1 MRFAAR
7 AHALQH
13 PVSFAPSK
21 PNMALIVH
29 KYGGTSMG
37 STERIRSV
45 AQRVAKWVR
54 AGHQLVVVPSAMS
67 GETNRLLG
75 LAKEL
80 LPDASSPAALREL
93 DAIAA
98 TGEQVSVG
106 LLALALQA
114 QGLQAVSYGGWQVPV
129 ATDSSFTKA
138 RIASIDDKRIRAD
151 LDAGKVVVITGF
163 QGVDPEGH
171 VTTLGRGGSDTS
183 AVAVAAALKA
193 AECLI
198 YTDVDGVYT
207 TDPRIVPE
215 ARRLASI
222 SFEEMLEMASLGS
235 KVLQI
240 RSVEFAGKYR
250 VPVRVLSSF
259 TPWDIALEEEAKSG
273 TLITFEEDEQME
285 QAVVAGIAFNRDEA
299 KISVIGV
306 PDLPGI
312 AYKILGPVADANID
326 IDVIIQNVSH
336 DGRTDFS
343 FTVHRND
350 YARAMDVL
358 KTQVMPSTGAAK
370 LLGDAKICKVSI
382 VGIGMR
388 SHVGVASKMFR
399 TLSEESINIQMI
411 TTSEIKTSVVIDEK
425 YMELAVRALH
435 KAFDL
440 DQPAVVA

>member
-1 MRFAAR
+1 
-7 AHALQH
+7 
-13 PVSFAPSK
+13 
-21 PNMALIVH
+21 MALIVH

-37 STERIRSV
+37 STERIHSV

-67 GETNRLLG
+67 GETNRLLA

-80 LPDASSPAALREL
+80 MPNPSTPEALREL
-93 DAIAA
+93 DAVAA

-114 QGLQAVSYGGWQVPV
+114 LGVPAVSYGGWQVAV
-129 ATDSSFTKA
+129 ETDSAFTKA
-138 RIASIDDKRIRAD
+138 RISRIDDAKVRAD
-151 LDAGKVVVITGF
+151 LDAGRVVIITGF
-163 QGVDPEGH
+163 QGIDADGN

-193 AECLI
+193 HECLI

-215 ARRLASI
+215 ARRLSTI

-250 VPVRVLSSF
+250 VPLRVLSSF
-259 TPWDIALEEEAKSG
+259 TPWDIPIDEEARSG
-273 TLITFEEDEQME
+273 TLITFEEDEKME

-299 KISVIGV
+299 KISLIGV
-306 PDLPGI
+306 LDKPGI
-312 AYKILGPVADANID
+312 AYQILGPVADANID

-336 DGRTDFS
+336 SGRTDFS
-343 FTVHRND
+343 FTVPRND
-350 YARAMDVL
+350 YTRTMEVL
-358 KTQVMPSTGAAK
+358 RSKVLPVTGAAE
-370 LLGDAKICKVSI
+370 LLGDTKICKVSI

-399 TLSEESINIQMI
+399 TLSEEGINIQMI

-435 KAFDL
+435 KAFGL
-440 DQPAVVA
+440 EGEATAEA